1 MGHISEAVSMQKVTA
16 ILSICLVSFSL
27 SPNYAIAQQKQAIVD
42 VPPKSRL
49 SCDQA
54 IANVKDDL
62 TQRGFFVPWKSPRGG
77 MGNPQ
82 VKIDKN
88 TIQNGYYGYPSD
100 RTERVIF
107 VLGEISNLYSS
118 PKLMATLASQIMAD
132 CNNVGLV
139 SFAYWWEGS
148 VNVGFFSDNTA
159 RTFINIYAVRPREE
173 REKLRAT
180 YSRTLKTPNGDRSQ
194 FQWGYDFT
202 P

>member
-1 MGHISEAVSMQKVTA
+1 M
-16 ILSICLVSFSL
+16 SL
-27 SPNYAIAQQKQAIVD
+27 AGLFIPSLAIANQKQAIVN
-42 VPPKSRL
+42 VPPDSRL
-49 SCDQA
+49 SCDDA
-54 IANVKDDL
+54 ISNVKDDL

-132 CNNVGLV
+132 CNNVGMV
-139 SFAYWWEGS
+139 SFAYWIEGS
-148 VNVGFFSDNTA
+148 ANVGFFSDNTA
-159 RTFINIYAVRPREE
+159 RTFINIFAVQSPEE
-173 REKLRAT
+173 QVKLEAT
-180 YSRTLKTPNGDRSQ
+180 YSRRVQTPNGVISQ
-194 FQWGYDFT
+194 YQWGFDST
-202 P
+202 L